1 MERLMGFGR
10 FLVGRFVVYMF
21 WFGIKLFSVFMG

>member
-10 FLVGRFVVYMF
+10 FLVGLFVVYVL
-21 WFGIKLFSVFMG
+21 WFGVKLFLVFMG